1 MRIVGLLLLVCLS
14 TACKNKGNDA
24 DGSAPDPAAL
34 KAQQELIARRDKL
47 LEARE
52 KLKKLDGEIT
62 QIQATGGDASEKIKE
77 RTELNTQIESSTQDL
92 LGEVSSKIDSIKLTG
107 DKSAQISSREAT
119 LSQREK
125 LISEREKDLAAREKD
140 FLKAQS
146 DAAQRWKD
154 SCTMTAAAPVIIQQ
168 PKSGGS
174 WTNKDVTA
182 QLQKAHNIMNKKG
195 IVRSDLLGP
204 AQSFEDD
211 ATKAMNDNDMSRAYI
226 AAANLVASVDAI
238 VVNRD
243 FVRTKM
249 SRVNAQFKA
258 ATKVDEGTNK
268 QLQALLGDV
277 TNSYSNGDFGAANK
291 KLNQVISLLA
301 KS

>member
-14 TACKNKGNDA
+14 TACKNKGTDA

-154 SCTMTAAAPVIIQQ
+154 SCSMTAAAPVIIQQ
-168 PKSGGS
+168 PKGGN
-174 WTNKDVTA
+174 WTNRDVTA
-182 QLQKAHNIMNKKG
+182 QLQKAHNLMNKKG
-195 IVRSDLLGP
+195 IVNSDLLGP
-204 AQSFEDD
+204 AQGFEND

-249 SRVNAQFKA
+249 GRVNAQFKA
-258 ATKVDEGTNK
+258 TKVNEATNK
-268 QLQALLGDV
+268 QLQDLLGDV
-277 TNSYSNGDFGAANK
+277 TNSYSNGDFGVANK
-291 KLNQVISLLA
+291 KLNQVLSLLA

>member
-1 MRIVGLLLLVCLS
+1 
-14 TACKNKGNDA
+14 
-24 DGSAPDPAAL
+24 
-34 KAQQELIARRDKL
+34 
-47 LEARE
+47 
-52 KLKKLDGEIT
+52 
-62 QIQATGGDASEKIKE
+62 
-77 RTELNTQIESSTQDL
+77 L
-92 LGEVSSKIDSIKLTG
+92 LGYVCSKIDSIKLTG

-168 PKSGGS
+168 PKGGGS
-174 WTNKDVTA
+174 WTNRDVTA
-182 QLQKAHNIMNKKG
+182 QLQKAHAIMNKKG
-195 IVRSDLLGP
+195 IVSSDLLGP
-204 AQSFEDD
+204 AQGFEND
-211 ATKAMNDNDMSRAYI
+211 ATKAMNENDMSRAYI
-226 AAANLVASVDAI
+226 AAANLVASAEAI

-249 SRVNAQFKA
+249 GRVNAKVK
-258 ATKVDEGTNK
+258 ATKVDESTNK
-268 QLQALLGDV
+268 QMQDLLGDV

-291 KLNQVISLLA
+291 KLNQVLALLA

>member
-1 MRIVGLLLLVCLS
+1 MRIVGLLLLVCLG

-24 DGSAPDPAAL
+24 DAAAPDPAAL

-62 QIQATGGDASEKIKE
+62 QIQATGGDATEKIKE
-77 RTELNTQIESSTQDL
+77 RTELSSQIETSTQDL
-92 LGEVSSKIDSIKLTG
+92 LGEVSSKIDSIKSTG
-107 DKSAQISSREAT
+107 DKSAQLSNREAT
-119 LSQREK
+119 LSQRER
-125 LISEREKDLAAREKD
+125 LLSEREKDLAARERELIKTQ
-140 FLKAQS
+140 A

-168 PKSGGS
+168 PKGGGT

-182 QLQKAHNIMNKKG
+182 QLQKAHAIMNKKG
-195 IVRSDLLGP
+195 IVSSDLLGP
-204 AQSFEDD
+204 AQGFESD

-226 AAANLVASVDAI
+226 AAANLVASVEAI

-249 SRVNAQFKA
+249 GRVNAQFKA
-258 ATKVDEGTNK
+258 TKVDEATNK
-268 QLQALLGDV
+268 QLQGLLGDV

-291 KLNQVISLLA
+291 KLNQVIQLLA

>member
-52 KLKKLDGEIT
+52 KLKTLDGEIT

-154 SCTMTAAAPVIIQQ
+154 SCSMTAAAPVIIQQ
-168 PKSGGS
+168 PKGGS
-174 WTNKDVTA
+174 WTNRDVTA
-182 QLQKAHNIMNKKG
+182 QLQKAHSIMNKKG
-195 IVRSDLLGP
+195 IVNSDLLGP
-204 AQSFEDD
+204 AHGFEND

-249 SRVNAQFKA
+249 GRVNAQFK

-268 QLQALLGDV
+268 QLQNLLGDV

-291 KLNQVISLLA
+291 KLNQVIALLA